1 MVNLGGSSVSILL
14 NNGQWGTPGSG
25 SLGFDSPVNYP
36 LGGTESETIAAGD
49 FNGDGYLDLF
59 IGNGDNSL
67 SVLLASAPTPGT
79 SAQGTF
85 LSPALNYPGL
95 GGSFG
100 MVEADFNGDSVPDLA
115 VVGYNNA
122 LLQTNILLGGTESVA
137 PTASLY
143 DLTVPGTG
151 PTQVTGTYAPSPA
164 NWGPSAGSTTV
175 RSVAVKAAESLTIN
189 APTYV
194 VYPNSTG
201 SFQVFFNPAAGT
213 PGTVP
218 PPTGSIALTATLG
231 NVTIPAPNPNPY
243 LVQYCYTPVYSN
255 GCPVSISF
263 PTAGTWTITATYGGD
278 NNWAPASSTSSTFT
292 VVKAG
297 TSLVFSNP
305 NPSAAVAG
313 STFNAQVLLNLI
325 GFQVPTG
332 NVNFTATNGAQS
344 VLVPSQLAST
354 LGNNYGF
361 YTSIPIVFPSAGTW
375 TVTANYQGDNLFSG
389 SAASLTVNVTG
400 SVCPSGAT
408 LSVSPSSTSVGAGQT
423 LQLTAT
429 VTGVTGPVVSW
440 TISPSTFGSIVSTGP
455 TTSTYTAPTSAAG
468 VVQILASLSSCT
480 SGPAVIDTVTITS
493 APPPQQATPPA
504 FSPAPGSY
512 SGVKNVL
519 LSSTPGATIYYTL
532 DGSPATTSSTV
543 YSGPIPL
550 SANQTINAIAGG
562 TGFNSSVMVSGRY
575 SFFAQSGAIIP
586 GTLSAYIPTTPVGTV
601 PSDVVFDAAGNFYV
615 LDSGLGTITKFAAG
629 TSTGGTVIVPTG
641 TLSNPQFF
649 TVGVDG
655 QTLFVSDYG
664 NNRIVTV
671 SQATSPATVTP
682 LTTNIPPPST
692 PCAAFPTAT
701 LCQPTGIFVDSRAN
715 LLVADSGNHRVLQL
729 TSTGTYVKTLLD
741 KTIYAGTLQT
751 FFGIAEDNAGNV
763 FVANAPAASS
773 MGGGSL
779 LLLTPS
785 GTAGI
790 APIVNFKPQSPYG
803 VTADPSG
810 NIYVSDQYAKK
821 IYEYLA
827 GTYSAYIVAGGQG
840 TNGPTTTDSGD
851 GGPATIGTLAGPLG
865 IALDSNYNVYVSD
878 ANAQAFQR
886 RFDSASKRFTRCGE
900 LSQHE
905 RWAIRSRERVFHQ
918 SFRGFAHN
926 WLTRVFR
933 YKCGRLF
940 HSGDYA
946 NCPWGWSS
954 TAA

>member
-1 MVNLGGSSVSILL
+1 M
-14 NNGQWGTPGSG
+14 
-25 SLGFDSPVNYP
+25 
-36 LGGTESETIAAGD
+36 
-49 FNGDGYLDLF
+49 
-59 IGNGDNSL
+59 
-67 SVLLASAPTPGT
+67 
-79 SAQGTF
+79 
-85 LSPALNYPGL
+85 
-95 GGSFG
+95 
-100 MVEADFNGDSVPDLA
+100 
-115 VVGYNNA
+115 
-122 LLQTNILLGGTESVA
+122 
-137 PTASLY
+137 
-143 DLTVPGTG
+143 
-151 PTQVTGTYAPSPA
+151 
-164 NWGPSAGSTTV
+164 
-175 RSVAVKAAESLTIN
+175 
-189 APTYV
+189 
-194 VYPNSTG
+194 
-201 SFQVFFNPAAGT
+201 
-213 PGTVP
+213 
-218 PPTGSIALTATLG
+218 
-231 NVTIPAPNPNPY
+231 
-243 LVQYCYTPVYSN
+243 
-255 GCPVSISF
+255 
-263 PTAGTWTITATYGGD
+263 
-278 NNWAPASSTSSTFT
+278 
-292 VVKAG
+292 
-297 TSLVFSNP
+297 
-305 NPSAAVAG
+305 
-313 STFNAQVLLNLI
+313 
-325 GFQVPTG
+325 
-332 NVNFTATNGAQS
+332 
-344 VLVPSQLAST
+344 
-354 LGNNYGF
+354 
-361 YTSIPIVFPSAGTW
+361 
-375 TVTANYQGDNLFSG
+375 
-389 SAASLTVNVTG
+389 NVTG

-408 LSVSPSSTSVGAGQT
+408 LSVSPSGTSVGAGQT

-440 TISPSTFGSIVSTGP
+440 TISPLTFGSIVSTGP
-455 TTSTYTAPTSAAG
+455 TTSTYTAPTSPTG
-468 VVQILASLSSCT
+468 VVQILAALSSCT
-480 SGPAVIDTVTITS
+480 SGPAVIDTVTISS
-493 APPPQQATPPA
+493 APPPQQAAPPA

-512 SGVKNVL
+512 SGVKNVF

-532 DGSPATTSSTV
+532 DGTPATTSSTV

-586 GTLSAYIPTTPVGTV
+586 GTLSAFIPTTPVGTV

-773 MGGGSL
+773 MVGGSL

-785 GTAGI
+785 GTAGT
-790 APIVNFKPQSPYG
+790 APIVSFKPQSPYG

-827 GTYSAYIVAGGQG
+827 GTYSSYIVAGGQG
-840 TNGPTTTDSGD
+840 TNGPTTADSGD

-865 IALDSNYNVYVSD
+865 IALDSNYNVYVAD
-878 ANAQAFQR
+878 ANAQASSGGSIQQVNVSQGVVNFPSTNDGQPALVNGYFINPSGASLTIGLLGFTGTNAADFSIQTTTPIVLPAGRVQLLSLTFTPSAVGPETATLTPTELFGGNPSPVPQFISLGGTGTAAPPPYLPTITSIGPTNALLGLAGAGGYPGQSNETITITGTNFLDPTGKGALPVFNFGNGITVTPVGTVQNTSGSTAQSMQVSITIDPNTPVGTSYVSVTTGSPTTFKGGSYTQQTSAR
-886 RFDSASKRFTRCGE
+886 RIHHRSVFANHHFRWPSEHLAGIT
-900 LSQHE
+900 E
-905 RWAIRSRERVFHQ
+905 R
-918 SFRGFAHN
+918 
-926 WLTRVFR
+926 
-933 YKCGRLF
+933 GRLPWANRKTN
-940 HSGDYA
+940 DYRH
-946 NCPWGWSS
+946 
-954 TAA
+954 